1 MKHFTLRQFPAA
13 IGLLVL
19 TLGMILPVSCSREVF
34 PDTVDEELVEMIIT
48 VGSNTRTVNDGNGTT
63 WAEDDDLTVIHSA
76 TSASTPAFWPSQFF
90 YNGGN
95 AFHGTVSRLSATNN
109 WYAVYPYAESNAS
122 ANDIVF
128 TLPSTQTQQGNAS
141 KSHLAGRNF
150 PLFGKAEGVER
161 STELNLPM
169 KNLLAVAK
177 FNVTNNSGAAITIK
191 EIEYTASSPIAGTFS
206 VDLTGE
212 TPVFNSGSVKTVKLN
227 ISEGT
232 TIAAGDKTEFYMAIA
247 PYEAA
252 AGTVRQVKVVATD
265 GTPCYHTY
273 NTAVTFKSG
282 VIKNVDFAFDKNHQT
297 PEIDE
302 PGTAG
307 EVELEPGEQP
317 EDGVYLLVYENGEN
331 SLAFAPMADQ
341 QANNYAIPVTVEN
354 GVVIPQEGQDL
365 SIYAVRIENTGNKH
379 ACDDNAYAYNVI
391 NSQDYYIF
399 YSEDV
404 LRIEESNLYTN
415 SQGSANYY
423 YHTFVQAEDGI
434 QIRSAQNSSGA
445 YQYLLTYSDAKGFH
459 YSRESSD
466 QGKKLH
472 LYLLGGSVKEKQ
484 NPYFDPATVTFN
496 LDEDEEFQAP
506 TLKDLFT
513 SVTSWT
519 SSDPVVATVDENG
532 IVTICEVGSTIIT
545 ANVSSSDVY
554 SGATPSYT
562 ITVTMNPREPQVLS
576 FDEESIIWTIGE
588 NGFELNGSNDFPQTV
603 KNAKTS
609 PVVYESSKTSVAQ
622 IIDNNKIKIIGT
634 GQATITAKAPRDKD
648 YEAGEAS
655 YTLIIREQ
663 LPDDFVDFGTINLEN
678 DDVKSFLD
686 NGVNDYTNDNYTG
699 TSPVT
704 HVATYAYSV
713 PTYSSGGGYGESLV
727 KSEDRIDVPDPVHLY
742 WTNASVGEATVS
754 IYSQQTLADDDLVW
768 SQSTT
773 VGSTSADVY
782 NLVPGETYY
791 CSVVD
796 TNGDYL
802 LKGKFTTIGRRRMI
816 RLSDRDGKY
825 DRGNNFRDLGG
836 MVTADGKKRIKY
848 GWIYRGTNV
857 NGTNDDEK
865 AVMTDYLNIGWDID
879 LRGSSE
885 GSAAFASGS
894 GVNYV
899 MCNYQATINDLT
911 RDNSKVKKTV
921 QAFIDAAKAGK
932 ASFFHCRIG
941 SDRTGYWGLVIE
953 GLLGVSPR
961 DCSIDYEL
969 TSFANGVTS
978 GNRTRTSGLYKDG
991 MDFFKKKSYYNGDL
1005 EYTITYYLT
1014 QEIGITAED
1023 ITIFKGLVLESI

>member
-1 MKHFTLRQFPAA
+1 MVIHV
-13 IGLLVL
+13 G
-19 TLGMILPVSCSREVF
+19 
-34 PDTVDEELVEMIIT
+34 DE
-48 VGSNTRTVNDGNGTT
+48 TRTTNYGTST
-63 WAEDDDLTVIHSA
+63 LWEEDDKLTVIHSA
-76 TSASTPAFWPSQFF
+76 PGGSDFLASRFTKNPGENSFT
-90 YNGGN
+90 GKVKG
-95 AFHGTVSRLSATNN
+95 LSAAND
-109 WYAVYPYAESNAS
+109 WYVVYPYQEDNMAADQLSFTFPAS
-122 ANDIVF
+122 QNQA
-128 TLPSTQTQQGNAS
+128 GNAS
-141 KSHLAGRNF
+141 MAHLAGPSF
-150 PLFGKAEGVER
+150 PLVAKY
-161 STELNLPM
+161 LNLDRSSQ
-169 KNLLAVAK
+169 L
-177 FNVTNNSGAAITIK
+177 NVTMENVLHVLEFDFENKTESGHSVKVK
-191 EIEYTASSPIAGTFS
+191 EVQFTATSPIAGVFN
-206 VDLTGE
+206 VDLTGDD
-212 TPVFNSGSVKTVKLN
+212 PVLTAESGATKVVKLGVTDGAS
-227 ISEGT
+227 ISAGGT
-232 TIAAGDKTEFYMAIA
+232 SKFYMAIA
-247 PYEAA
+247 PFTAP
-252 AGTVRQVKVVATD
+252 AGSKLKVKVTALDTVTEETIVFYRIITAGD
-265 GTPCYHTY
+265 NGIIFSSGTIQPI
-273 NTAVTFKSG
+273 G
-282 VIKNVDFAFDKNHQT
+282 VEFDEKNSQDPDA
-297 PEIDE
+297 
-302 PGTAG
+302 GSAG

-341 QANNYAIPVTVEN
+341 QENNYAIPVTVEN
-354 GVVIPQEGQDL
+354 GVVISQEGQDL

-399 YSEDV
+399 YSENV

-459 YSRESSD
+459 YSRDESD

-484 NPYFDPATVTFN
+484 NPYFDPDTVTYN
-496 LDEDEEFQAP
+496 LDDDEEFQAP

-519 SSDPVVATVDENG
+519 SSDPAVATVDENG

-713 PTYSSGGGYGESLV
+713 PTYSSGVYGESLV